1 MKFTHC
7 LLSALLL
14 FPTANLSAQD
24 DEARGVY
31 FYKNTYT
38 PSELPRFEE
47 AKAELPSPIWEEN
60 PEWVELYWKA
70 WSIAFSNLQAPP
82 PGSPLVANW
91 IDEGLSPQIFQWDT
105 HFMAMFGRYA
115 HHVFPFIESHDNFYA
130 RQHEDGMICRV
141 IN

>member
-38 PSELPRFEE
+38 PSALPRFEE
-47 AKAELPSPIWEEN
+47 AKAELPSPIWDEN

-70 WSIAFSNLQAPP
+70 WEIATSVEEVLCERYGRETQPAFMSSRALMLSKQ
-82 PGSPLVANW
+82 GSL
-91 IDEGLSPQIFQWDT
+91 
-105 HFMAMFGRYA
+105 
-115 HHVFPFIESHDNFYA
+115 
-130 RQHEDGMICRV
+130 CRKT
-141 IN
+141 